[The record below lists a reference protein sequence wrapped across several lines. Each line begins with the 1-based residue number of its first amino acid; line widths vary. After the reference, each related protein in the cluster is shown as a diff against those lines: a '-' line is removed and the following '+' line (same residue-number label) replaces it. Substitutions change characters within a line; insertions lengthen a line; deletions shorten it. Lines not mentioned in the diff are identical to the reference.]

1 GLNAELDDR
10 AINAVSNW
18 KFSPALKDGAPV
30 AAITQ
35 IEVDFKKLLPETFR
49 IGGDVRPPTVV
60 SRVEPKYTDE
70 ARDVYYQGTVVL
82 EAKTRK
88 GGWGEIRRAVRVVGY
103 GLEKGAMEAQ
113 KWWFS
118 RPATK
123 NGQAVDVV
131 LNIEV
136 NFNLR

>member
-1 GLNAELDDR
+1 MTTAGIANL
-10 AINAVSNW
+10 

-35 IEVDFKKLLPETFR
+35 IEVDFKKLPPETFR

-60 SRVEPKYTDE
+60 SRVEPDYTYE
-70 ARDVYYQGTVVL
+70 ARDAHYQGTVVL
-82 EAKTRK
+82 EAKIRK
-88 GGWGEIRRAVRVVGY
+88 DGSVEIMRVVHSVGY
-103 GLEKGAMEAQ
+103 GLDESAIEALKQ
-113 KWWFS
+113 WVF